1 MARAGRRMTG
11 ARTAT
16 AGVREGA
23 ASGLGAIAAAA
34 RAARRR
40 VSAGARRELAGMRS
54 LRKRSRR
61 SGSAALV
68 ARREAVGPVI
78 GMVDAVSE
86 ETGTETVSAVGR
98 VESAE
103 SAGLGMKEDGMVVQV
118 EVKSKAPD
126 AAGRL

>member
-1 MARAGRRMTG
+1 
-11 ARTAT
+11 
-16 AGVREGA
+16 
-23 ASGLGAIAAAA
+23 
-34 RAARRR
+34 
-40 VSAGARRELAGMRS
+40 VSVGARRDLAGTRS
-54 LRKRSRR
+54 LRRRSRR

-86 ETGTETVSAVGR
+86 ETETETVSAVGR

-103 SAGLGMKEDGMVVQV
+103 SAGPGMKEGGMVVRV
-118 EVKSKAPD
+118 EVKSKASD

>member
-1 MARAGRRMTG
+1 MTG
-11 ARTAT
+11 ARTAA

-40 VSAGARRELAGMRS
+40 VSAGARIGLAGMRS
-54 LRKRSRR
+54 LRRRSRR
-61 SGSAALV
+61 SGSAGLV

-103 SAGLGMKEDGMVVQV
+103 SAEPGMKEDGMVVRA
-118 EVKSKAPD
+118 EVKSRAPD

>member
-1 MARAGRRMTG
+1 M
-11 ARTAT
+11 
-16 AGVREGA
+16 
-23 ASGLGAIAAAA
+23 
-34 RAARRR
+34 
-40 VSAGARRELAGMRS
+40 
-54 LRKRSRR
+54 
-61 SGSAALV
+61 
-68 ARREAVGPVI
+68 I

-103 SAGLGMKEDGMVVQV
+103 SAGLGMREDGMVVRA